1 MIIDISAS
9 EENLLKQMGVPWNGW
24 QYEHEA
30 FLETNFELEANG
42 VPAYASFEEYLEGR
56 VAYKRKIP

>member
-1 MIIDISAS
+1 MVIDITAA
-9 EENLLKQMGVPWNGW
+9 EERLLEQLGVAWNGW

-30 FLETNFELEANG
+30 FLETNLELKANG

-56 VAYKRKIP
+56 VAYKRKIA